1 MTWGGHCYVSCGVG
15 CDLGTAVC
23 RKDCCNVHGTGLRGL
38 LRACSCG
45 VLSLLGPALLLEE
58 TWHSACARGSRYR
71 GK

>member
-1 MTWGGHCYVSCGVG
+1 MVIVTYRAALGGN
-15 CDLGTAVC
+15 LGTAVR
-23 RKDCCNVHGTGLRGL
+23 RKDCCNVRSTGLRGL

-58 TWHSACARGSRYR
+58 TQRGACAQGSRYR